1 MRDIKFIYMYYIVLM
16 IVTVV
21 RTTETEPNAIIRIGY
36 LLAFFM
42 PIVLKYSE
50 LFSVC
55 LVSFMTVGT
64 YSFAY
69 SFFPYQL
76 VIYPIICLFTYI
88 ICKGGYG
95 LSLTKNGALLFFSS
109 IYVLLVDVLN
119 GGSPQN
125 IFYSLLLIIFF
136 VLLKGGNAT
145 YNLSL
150 MFNGFAATSLALSIV
165 YLSNYEKFVVSY
177 GQGEFERSGWTDP
190 NYLSSI
196 IGMGILTSFVQILRK
211 RNAALPLK
219 LFWIVCAGLSLISQL
234 LMASRGGILATALS
248 IVIVFMFMK
257 IRSIYKVGV
266 FVILCVF
273 IFWLYNSGF
282 FDLLEY
288 RILSDDGSGSGRTVI
303 WVKKLNA
310 FIEEGNPLQWIFGL
324 GYESAFKLAG
334 EGRLLGFHNDFL
346 AILCGYGILGVSVF
360 VYFIMIPLREAAS
373 YAKPIVLSLIVYLM
387 VVCATLE
394 PLSAG
399 RLVFFYFLFLIYSCA
414 YTSKRVSHEKS
425 IICNT

>member
-1 MRDIKFIYMYYIVLM
+1 
-16 IVTVV
+16 
-21 RTTETEPNAIIRIGY
+21 
-36 LLAFFM
+36 
-42 PIVLKYSE
+42 
-50 LFSVC
+50 
-55 LVSFMTVGT
+55 
-64 YSFAY
+64 
-69 SFFPYQL
+69 
-76 VIYPIICLFTYI
+76 
-88 ICKGGYG
+88 
-95 LSLTKNGALLFFSS
+95 
-109 IYVLLVDVLN
+109 
-119 GGSPQN
+119 
-125 IFYSLLLIIFF
+125 
-136 VLLKGGNAT
+136 
-145 YNLSL
+145 

-190 NYLSSI
+190 YYLSSI

-248 IVIVFMFMK
+248 IVIVFMFTK

-399 RLVFFYFLFLIYSCA
+399 RLVFF
-414 YTSKRVSHEKS
+414 
-425 IICNT
+425 

>member
-1 MRDIKFIYMYYIVLM
+1 MYYIVLM

-334 EGRLLGFHNDFL
+334 EGRNVSVVSLPSTDIFDAQDEEYRESVLPSNVAARVAVEAGIADYWYKYVGL
-346 AILCGYGILGVSVF
+346 KGAIVGMTGYGESAPADKLFPFFGFTAENIVAKAHKVLGVKG
-360 VYFIMIPLREAAS
+360 A
-373 YAKPIVLSLIVYLM
+373 
-387 VVCATLE
+387 
-394 PLSAG
+394 
-399 RLVFFYFLFLIYSCA
+399 
-414 YTSKRVSHEKS
+414 
-425 IICNT
+425 